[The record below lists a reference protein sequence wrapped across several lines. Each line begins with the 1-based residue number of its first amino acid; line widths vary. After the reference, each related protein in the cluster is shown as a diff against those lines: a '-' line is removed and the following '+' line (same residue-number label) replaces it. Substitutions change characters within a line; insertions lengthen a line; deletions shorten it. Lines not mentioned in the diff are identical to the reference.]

1 MIDATAGGRVDAAFV
16 VEPFLSAGVGG
27 GSVQLVG
34 WPYNT
39 VQKNIPVAQYVATK
53 SYIAAN
59 PAIIERFNRAYN
71 KGVDWINQN
80 KGSDEWA
87 KILSG
92 YTRLK
97 PEQLK
102 GLAIPAFQKTV
113 DAKRIDEV
121 IALMKKNGMI
131 EGAFDTKGLLYKT
144 AMAK

>member
-1 MIDATAGGRVDAAFV
+1 M
-16 VEPFLSAGVGG
+16 
-27 GSVQLVG
+27 QLVG

-39 VQKNIPVAQYVATK
+39 VQKNVPVAQYVATK

-59 PAIIERFNRAYN
+59 PAIIERFHRAYN
-71 KGVDWINQN
+71 KGVDWVNAN
-80 KGSDEWA
+80 KGSDEWV

-102 GLAIPAFQKTV
+102 GLSIPAFQKTV

-121 IALMKKNGMI
+121 VALMKKNALV
-131 EGAFDTKGLLYKT
+131 EGTVDTKALLYKT
-144 AMAK
+144 ATMK